1 MQKWKGREVGIRS
14 GGNGFYERARRA
26 ESLARCGERFFYFF
40 VETRVDTGF
49 QKGISRSSTHFI
61 RAQRGNE
68 DSDLRAGTRLRALP

>member
-40 VETRVDTGF
+40 VETRVGHRVS
-49 QKGISRSSTHFI
+49 KGDF
-61 RAQRGNE
+61 
-68 DSDLRAGTRLRALP
+68 AL